1 MLQIKRNFI
10 FPYTLISIP
19 VSVVE
24 RFNNIMTKVDV
35 IGRPL
40 QVGGNTAQLTT
51 NGKVKIT
58 DAEGKTKIISQ
69 KSFQKQL
76 VQNADKINNG
86 DTFEFKSNNTGKK
99 IAAGLGIAGLITG
112 LAAAVVY
119 RKNIG
124 EFFKNTK
131 FKELGQDLI
140 KKGKDFA
147 ADAFESGKNLLS
159 TGWTKVK
166 EFGTNALEYI
176 KDIPNKF
183 SKIKPDPKAQ
193 NNFQKHRL

>member
-1 MLQIKRNFI
+1 
-10 FPYTLISIP
+10 
-19 VSVVE
+19 
-24 RFNNIMTKVDV
+24 MTKVDV

-58 DAEGKTKIISQ
+58 DAQGKTKVISQ

-76 VQNADKINNG
+76 IKNADKINNG
-86 DTFEFKSNNTGKK
+86 DSFEFKSNSTGKK
-99 IAAGLGIAGLITG
+99 IAAGVGIAGAVAG

-124 EFFKNTK
+124 QFFKNTN
-131 FKELGQDLI
+131 FKELGSDLLEMG
-140 KKGKDFA
+140 KKLLHDGLEKGKKLFTDGL
-147 ADAFESGKNLLS
+147 D
-159 TGWTKVK
+159 KVK
-166 EFGTNALEYI
+166 KFGSAALEYI

-183 SKIKPDPKAQ
+183 SKIKK
-193 NNFQKHRL
+193 

>member
-1 MLQIKRNFI
+1 
-10 FPYTLISIP
+10 
-19 VSVVE
+19 
-24 RFNNIMTKVDV
+24 MTKVEV

-58 DAEGKTKIISQ
+58 DAEGKTKVISQ

-76 VQNADKINNG
+76 VQNADKINKG

-99 IAAGLGIAGLITG
+99 IAAGLGIAGLVTG

-124 EFFKNTK
+124 QFFKNTN
-131 FKELGQDLI
+131 FKELGKDLI

-147 ADAFESGKNLLS
+147 KNGWENGKNLLS
-159 TGWTKVK
+159 AGWTNVK
-166 EFGTNALEYI
+166 EFGTNVLEYI

-183 SKIKPDPKAQ
+183 PKLKPGK
-193 NNFQKHRL
+193 